1 MKFKLNDYTPSE
13 LKNDKIKTFLDP
25 LPEDVIDE
33 YASFLTDQPKLND
46 ALTAYFDAPNNYPNI
61 VPIVIYN
68 ELTKEVAT
76 LMANKNDAPEEP
88 GEEGSILALFDQMD
102 TKTHS
107 CVLIAM
113 VNYHAQAV
121 PLKY

>member
-1 MKFKLNDYTPSE
+1 MH
-13 LKNDKIKTFLDP
+13 
-25 LPEDVIDE
+25 
-33 YASFLTDQPKLND
+33 LTI
-46 ALTAYFDAPNNYPNI
+46 PNI

-88 GEEGSILALFDQMD
+88 GEEIHSCIVRSNGYED
-102 TKTHS
+102 HS